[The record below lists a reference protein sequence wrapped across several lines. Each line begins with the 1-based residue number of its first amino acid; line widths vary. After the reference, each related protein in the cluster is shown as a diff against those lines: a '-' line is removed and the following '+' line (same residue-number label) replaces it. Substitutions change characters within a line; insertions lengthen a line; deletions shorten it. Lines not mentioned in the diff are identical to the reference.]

1 MATFVEDLERTLST
15 IEQTKEFLQSPET
28 LRAVALKHKKWH
40 VELPPDL
47 VVVIGIVFL
56 FPVTLLLWG
65 WGFSPLAS
73 SLMWGSAGVVLGMS
87 QGVNVLLRKWKKKAA
102 LHGLGSHIG
111 TKKDFAN
118 LNKTLKLSEQVEIVE
133 ECQRAGA
140 SADQLTR
147 LYAATS
153 EDLPCAWWDTVYAA
167 ACRETKRLNAEQI
180 EQTRLREQQELH
192 RRAQEKI
199 QAHLN
204 PTVEVEQMP
213 DLKRESAKNEF
224 CSGIKL

>member
-1 MATFVEDLERTLST
+1 MTTFVEDLERTLSS
-15 IEQTKEFLQSPET
+15 IERTKEFIHSPET
-28 LRAVALKHKKWH
+28 LRAVALKRKKWH
-40 VELPPDL
+40 VGLPAD
-47 VVVIGIVFL
+47 VVVLIGIVIL
-56 FPVTLLLWG
+56 CPVALLLWG
-65 WGFSPLAS
+65 WGFPPLAT
-73 SLMWGSAGVVLGMS
+73 SLVLGGAGGVWGMS

-140 SADQLTR
+140 SANQINR
-147 LYAATS
+147 LYVATS
-153 EDLPCAWWDTVYAA
+153 EDLPCAWWDTVYDA

-180 EQTRLREQQELH
+180 EQTRFREQQELH

-204 PTVEVEQMP
+204 RTVEVEHMW
-213 DLKRESAKNEF
+213 ESQKTTKDEL

>member
-28 LRAVALKHKKWH
+28 LRAIALKHKKWH
-40 VELPPDL
+40 WDPSAEAGL
-47 VVVIGIVFL
+47 IGVLTLYPTTIV
-56 FPVTLLLWG
+56 LLK
-65 WGFSPLAS
+65 WGFPLLETS
-73 SLMWGSAGVVLGMS
+73 VVLGAVGVAWGMS

-102 LHGLGSHIG
+102 LHGLESHIG

-153 EDLPCAWWDTVYAA
+153 EDLPCAWWDTVYDA

-199 QAHLN
+199 PAHLN
-204 PTVEVEQMP
+204 PTVEVEQMW
-213 DLKRESAKNEF
+213 ESQKKTTKDEL